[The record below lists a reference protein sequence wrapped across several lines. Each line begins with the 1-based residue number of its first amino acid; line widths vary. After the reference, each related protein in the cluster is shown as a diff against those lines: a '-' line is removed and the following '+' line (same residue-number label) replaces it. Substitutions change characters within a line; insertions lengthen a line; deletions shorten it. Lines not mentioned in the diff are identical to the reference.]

1 MNEVKFVSYSLDPI
15 REFEVLV
22 MDKKLTTIT
31 YTFSEKR
38 LIIGIKEEE
47 DISLKDKLKEIVRPC
62 ICGSKWFDLVNYYY
76 DFLQYLYEKYC
87 KIGRTEI
94 IILYY
99 RNIIG
104 EFSISDIEGGNLLSR
119 IDKWLNDIL
128 YKIEKEMKLETIL
141 PLPIS
146 KEKFGLEINKVQIL
160 IENERLVIGYI
171 NDDFYAAFVFI
182 SLYNNNAV
190 VKKSLDI
197 IMEQYGIEKIVT
209 ADSYEI
215 KINEGKMVTPY
226 KL

>member
-1 MNEVKFVSYSLDPI
+1 MSKVKFVVDSLDCI
-15 REFEVLV
+15 REFEALV
-22 MDKKLTTIT
+22 NDEKLATINP
-31 YTFSEKR
+31 TFSGKR

-47 DISLKDKLKEIVRPC
+47 DISLKDKLREIVRPC
-62 ICGSKWFDLVNYYY
+62 ICGSKWSDLVNYYY

-99 RNIIG
+99 RNIVE
-104 EFSISDIEGGNLLSR
+104 EFSISDLEGGNLLSR

-128 YKIEKEMKLETIL
+128 SKIEKEVKLETIL

-146 KEKFGLEINKVQIL
+146 GERFGLKINKVPIW
-160 IENERLVIGYI
+160 IEDNRLSIGYI
-171 NDDFYAAFVFI
+171 SEDFYESFVLT
-182 SLYNNNAV
+182 SLYNNNDV

-209 ADSYEI
+209 AASYEL
-215 KINEGKMVTPY
+215 KICEGKMITPY